1 MTDITLPA
9 GFEALTPFLDW
20 NLPTANGRQTKRRTS
35 SREAL
40 KAFYDAALPLLPAIL
55 AKADE
60 YPLGALPAEIQPLY
74 NIALA
79 VAEVAPHIE
88 LYRGDPGVPYAFEEA
103 RFVAVHGDQE
113 TWRGQPP
120 MAHP

>member
-1 MTDITLPA
+1 VTDRSLPA

-20 NLPTANGRQTKRRTS
+20 DLASADARQTKRRTT
-35 SREAL
+35 SREGL
-40 KAFYDAALPLLPAIL
+40 KAFYDAALPLIPAIL

-60 YPLGALPAEIQPLY
+60 HPLGTLPADLRPLY
-74 NIALA
+74 NIALG

-88 LYRGDPGVPYAFEEA
+88 LYRGDPNVPYAFEEA

-113 TWRGQPP
+113 TWRGRAP
-120 MAHP
+120 MDDA